1 MWSGGHENSFSC
13 ACRLIPALVSVHST
27 RQLRVNYSDRL
38 VTLMREVRQ
47 LSELGYK
54 VPPKITAAAET
65 GEKFYRHALK
75 LKQVANFY
83 NTAGEQ
89 IIKSQQ
95 GLLLVEV
102 DNFEKVVRSQSQ
114 AKSAA
119 SWDSPDECEQFVARL
134 QEAAERLTAR
144 NRRLRATHLSL
155 LQQIARLL
163 QLDLARERSRFGEL
177 VESVRFRFRLL
188 KKNHN
193 HLLMLLSCATIH
205 NLSLHLFTRLAT
217 ADSCC
222 V

>member
-1 MWSGGHENSFSC
+1 MTWEFETLWCIPPARFS
-13 ACRLIPALVSVHST
+13 VSIAHCFHLLSRRHR

-54 VPPKITAAAET
+54 VPLKITAAAET

-134 QEAAERLTAR
+134 QDAAERLTAR

-177 VESVRFRFRLL
+177 VESVRRYLKSTASTLPCIFVHTHTILIDTSPILL
-188 KKNHN
+188 P
-193 HLLMLLSCATIH
+193 C
-205 NLSLHLFTRLAT
+205 
-217 ADSCC
+217 
-222 V
+222 